1 MKGQQ
6 ERGRALFS
14 CVSIRNISLTKEAR
28 FAFQLLIL
36 YFMLILLEQ
45 NIKSGM
51 TYDASQQL
59 SFINKWQWQWGYIE
73 TQPPLYHWLFKIV
86 VDICNFLSLD
96 FKFADSFFR
105 QCLMMANILIGYLTL
120 RQYKIDQSNAIFSVF
135 GLFLISDIA
144 WSLQYNYTHTALGL
158 TTTLLFIFQFVRLLN
173 RPTLHNYVFAGGT
186 IVCALLSKYNTLLTI
201 LGMFLASLSI
211 PSARNAILR
220 FRFLITSSIAFLIF
234 LPHLNWI
241 LSTRNPLI
249 TIRKILRVE
258 NANADILSMLINSVS
273 IIGLF
278 IGQVLPLLI
287 ALIVIFGLKYNFLKM
302 IIKGNDNQ
310 ALLGRSFMITVLIYL
325 VFMMM
330 FGAKVIHIHWLLP
343 AVSLLPL
350 ALPLAFFRIGK
361 INQYSKGIFIG
372 GVIVKIICFIVMTMM
387 DIFEY
392 Y

>member
-1 MKGQQ
+1 MKSHQ
-6 ERGRALFS
+6 ERSGSLFS
-14 CVSIRNISLTKEAR
+14 CVSIRNISLTKGAR
-28 FAFQLLIL
+28 FALQLLIL
-36 YFMLILLEQ
+36 YFVLILLEQ

-59 SFINKWQWQWGYIE
+59 SFIDQWQWQWGYMK

-86 VDICNFLSLD
+86 VDICNFLSFD
-96 FKFADSFFR
+96 FRFADSFFR
-105 QCLMMANILIGYLTL
+105 QCLMMANILIGYLML
-120 RQYKIDQSNAIFSVF
+120 RQYKIDQSNAIFSAF

-173 RPTLHNYVFAGGT
+173 RPTLQNYIFVGGT
-186 IVCALLSKYNTLLTI
+186 IACALLSKYNTLLTI

-211 PSARNAILR
+211 PSARNVILR
-220 FRFLITSSIAFLIF
+220 FKFLMTSSIAFIIF
-234 LPHLNWI
+234 LPHFNWI

-258 NANADILSMLINSVS
+258 STDTDILSMLINSIS

-278 IGQVLPLLI
+278 IAQILPLLI
-287 ALIVIFGLKYNFLKM
+287 ALIIIFRLKHNFLKM

-310 ALLGRSFMITVLIYL
+310 ILLGRSFIITVLIYL
-325 VFMMM
+325 AFMMM

-372 GVIVKIICFIVMTMM
+372 AVIVKTICFIVMTIM
-387 DIFEY
+387 DIVEY